1 MTNWF
6 IYNKKQDYINN
17 LKVEGITKLEALILA
32 NRGITNKDEV
42 EMFLKPDLSKL
53 HDPFLLEDMDK
64 AIDLI
69 IETMKNGGEIRIFG
83 DYDQDGISSVMT
95 LIDGLL
101 YFYDNIS
108 YDIPQRVKEGYGI
121 SSNMVEK
128 AIEDKVSLII
138 TCDNGI
144 TGFDQ
149 VLDLKKAGLSVIVT
163 DHHEIEKENKGE
175 WQTEILPEADAV
187 INPHRIDSS
196 YPFMDLCGAGVC
208 FKLIDALYSKLYG
221 DKDYLYGLLEYVAMG
236 TVCDM
241 VSLTDENRIF
251 VIEGLK
257 RLNNTDKLAIKALLE
272 ESAWHKEIDVYT
284 LGFIL
289 GPTMN
294 ASGRLS
300 SAKDAIK
307 LLMEEDI
314 DRIYELSREL
324 VALNNERKKL
334 TKEGLEKS
342 IEIIE
347 KNKYYE
353 DDIIIVYEP
362 SINESICGIV
372 AGRIKELYYR
382 PTIVLTNSDNP
393 SIAKGSGRSIE
404 TYNMH
409 EDIYKFKDMLESFGG
424 HPMACGM
431 SIDIDKIDDFRNLLN
446 KNSNLTQEDKEKSIN
461 IDQAIDISKLS
472 LEFAQALN
480 RLEPF
485 GKDFERPIFAD
496 KNVQISNIGLI
507 GKDKN
512 TLRMTL
518 SKNGV
523 NINAIKFNAAGD
535 YKALSEKFKQ
545 NIIGQN
551 IDIVYYPDV
560 NEFRG
565 NISLQL
571 KIIDFREGKYD
582 NRFWFRIWQI

>member
-17 LKVEGITKLEALILA
+17 LKIEGITKLEALILA

-64 AIDLI
+64 AVNLI

-149 VLDLKKAGLSVIVT
+149 VLDLKNAGLSVIVT

-196 YPFMDLCGAGVC
+196 YPFNDLCGAGVC
-208 FKLIDALYSKLYG
+208 FKLIEALYSELDG

-257 RLNNTDKLAIKALLE
+257 D
-272 ESAWHKEIDVYT
+272 
-284 LGFIL
+284 
-289 GPTMN
+289 
-294 ASGRLS
+294 
-300 SAKDAIK
+300 
-307 LLMEEDI
+307 
-314 DRIYELSREL
+314 
-324 VALNNERKKL
+324 
-334 TKEGLEKS
+334 
-342 IEIIE
+342 
-347 KNKYYE
+347 
-353 DDIIIVYEP
+353 
-362 SINESICGIV
+362 
-372 AGRIKELYYR
+372 
-382 PTIVLTNSDNP
+382 
-393 SIAKGSGRSIE
+393 
-404 TYNMH
+404 
-409 EDIYKFKDMLESFGG
+409 
-424 HPMACGM
+424 
-431 SIDIDKIDDFRNLLN
+431 
-446 KNSNLTQEDKEKSIN
+446 
-461 IDQAIDISKLS
+461 
-472 LEFAQALN
+472 
-480 RLEPF
+480 
-485 GKDFERPIFAD
+485 
-496 KNVQISNIGLI
+496 
-507 GKDKN
+507 
-512 TLRMTL
+512 
-518 SKNGV
+518 
-523 NINAIKFNAAGD
+523 
-535 YKALSEKFKQ
+535 
-545 NIIGQN
+545 
-551 IDIVYYPDV
+551 
-560 NEFRG
+560 
-565 NISLQL
+565 
-571 KIIDFREGKYD
+571 
-582 NRFWFRIWQI
+582 